1 MTMIRCFL
9 KTGFLALILA
19 LAIPARAFP
28 PLPSHTVYGLVRDEF
43 GNPVTSGG
51 SELVL
56 ETLAGTTLTTPISPG
71 LDASI
76 NYRIEVPVDAG
87 LTADLYKPTA
97 LHPTAP
103 FRLKV
108 RIGAKVYVP
117 IEMKANYASLGQPAK
132 STRIDLTLGEDSDGD
147 GLPDAWERAVIAA
160 SGQDLTLDGL
170 KPNSHLNG
178 NALSALEAY
187 LAGTYAWDPT
197 DGFRLDIVA
206 MLDELPVLEFVA
218 LRGRSYTI
226 QASEDLTQW
235 TSVSFRPTTPSNS
248 PFKNFYQTTQLTQ
261 LRVQVQNA
269 VGQPAPKF
277 FKLLVN

>member
-1 MTMIRCFL
+1 MIRSFAIY
-9 KTGFLALILA
+9 GFLALFLA
-19 LAIPARAFP
+19 LPFSTRAFP

-43 GNPVTSGG
+43 GNPLTAAG
-51 SELVL
+51 SELIL
-56 ETLAGTTLTTPISPG
+56 ETLAGATLTTPVVAG
-71 LDASI
+71 LDAGI

-87 LTADLYKPTA
+87 LSADLYKPTA
-97 LHPTAP
+97 MHPTAP

-108 RIGAKVYVP
+108 KMGSKIFVP

-147 GLPDAWERAVIAA
+147 GLPDAWEKSVIAA
-160 SGQDLTLDGL
+160 SGQNLTLEGL

-178 NALSALEAY
+178 NSLSALEAY
-187 LAGTYAWDPT
+187 LAGTYAWDPA

-206 MLDELPVLEFVA
+206 VVDELPILEFVA

-226 QASEDLTQW
+226 QSSDDLTQW
-235 TSVSFRPTTPSNS
+235 VPVQFRPTTPLNGT
-248 PFKNFYQTTQLTQ
+248 FKGFYQTTQLTQ
-261 LRVQVQNA
+261 LRVQVQNP
-269 VGQPAPKF
+269 VGQPMPKF